1 FWFGRYFGWCRI
13 AWLGMGIVGWNANAA
28 TFAASRVSI
37 DRSLEVGRGVART
50 YSFPQDH
57 WNWPVDLTHQ
67 QGVRAGEMIFTGGQ
81 VDLTPEG
88 AVRNPGDL
96 KAQCAGAMT
105 YMRVLL
111 EDLGS
116 STSDLVRLVV
126 YFVGGATEEKAVLAQ
141 IAEFIGPNVMPV
153 VNTISLDELC
163 YPDMMIEIEG
173 VAMRGTSGEA
183 IERQRLRDPRL
194 PMLADGYSH
203 VVRCSD
209 MIFVSD
215 MSALGAD
222 GRVQNAD
229 DIAAQSKIMMENLSA
244 ALSLVGADMDDLVKL
259 NTFYL
264 GGGTAEDWAVAAKVR
279 IAYLN
284 EPGPAAT
291 GIPVTRF
298 AQDGLCTKIAATA
311 MLNADGSRIEKT
323 YSWPDGHWDWPTHLP
338 FKHGNKCGAMIHV
351 GGQVSMD
358 AGANV
363 LDTEDMVSQTR
374 TAMANIKRVLA
385 EFGADLDD
393 VVKVTTFYQGNA
405 SARALHENL
414 LIRSASYAAP
424 GPATTGIPME
434 ALAYQAMVI
443 EIEVIAMLDR

>member
-1 FWFGRYFGWCRI
+1 
-13 AWLGMGIVGWNANAA
+13 
-28 TFAASRVSI
+28 
-37 DRSLEVGRGVART
+37 VARI

-67 QGVRAGEMIFTGGQ
+67 QGVRAGEMILTGGQ

-88 AVRNPGDL
+88 AVRNPRDL
-96 KAQCAGAMT
+96 EAQCVGAMT
-105 YMRVLL
+105 YMRILL
-111 EDLGS
+111 KDLGS

-126 YFVGGATEEKAVLAQ
+126 YFVGAEAEEKAVLAQ
-141 IAEFIGPNVMPV
+141 IAAFIGPDVMPV

-173 VAMRGTSGEA
+173 IAMRGASGET
-183 IERQRLRDPRL
+183 IERECLRDPRL
-194 PMLADGYSH
+194 PMLADAYSH

-222 GRVQNAD
+222 GCVQNVG
-229 DIAAQSKIMMENLSA
+229 DITAQSKTMMENLSA

-264 GGGTAEDWAVAAKVR
+264 GGGTAEDWAAAAKVR

-298 AQDGLCTKIAATA
+298 AQDSLCTKIGATA

-338 FKHGNKCGAMIHV
+338 FKHGNRCGGMIHV

-358 AGANV
+358 ADANV
-363 LDTEDMVSQTR
+363 LVAEDMVSQTR
-374 TAMANIKRVLA
+374 TAMENIQKVLA

-405 SARALHENL
+405 SAQSLHENL
-414 LIRSASYAAP
+414 LIRSGSYTAP
-424 GPATTGIPME
+424 GPATTGIPMA
-434 ALAYQAMVI
+434 ALAYQGMVI

>member
-1 FWFGRYFGWCRI
+1 
-13 AWLGMGIVGWNANAA
+13 M
-28 TFAASRVSI
+28 
-37 DRSLEVGRGVART
+37 ART
-50 YSFPQDH
+50 YSFPQNH
-57 WNWPVDLTHQ
+57 WNWPVDLTHR

-81 VDLTPEG
+81 VDLTSKG
-88 AVRNPGDL
+88 VVRNLGDL

-126 YFVGGATEEKAVLAQ
+126 YFVGAEAQEKAVLTQ
-141 IAEFIGPNVMPV
+141 IAGFIGPNVMPV
-153 VNTISLDELC
+153 VNTILLDELC

-183 IERQRLRDPRL
+183 LERQRLRDPRL

-203 VVRCSD
+203 VVQCSE

-222 GRVQNAD
+222 GRFQNAD
-229 DIAAQSKIMMENLSA
+229 EIAAQSKIMMENLST
-244 ALSLVGADMDDLVKL
+244 ALSLVGADADDLVKL

-264 GGGTAEDWAVAAKVR
+264 GGGTAKDWAAAAKVR

-284 EPGPAAT
+284 ELGPAAT
-291 GIPVTRF
+291 GIPVARF
-298 AQDGLCTKIAATA
+298 AQDELCTKIGATA

-323 YSWPDGHWDWPTHLP
+323 FSWPDEHWNWPTHLP
-338 FKHGNKCGAMIHV
+338 FKHGNKCRAMIHV
-351 GGQVSMD
+351 GGQVSLD
-358 AGANV
+358 ADADF
-363 LDTEDMVSQTR
+363 LDAEDMVSQTR
-374 TAMANIKRVLA
+374 TAMENIKKVLA

-405 SARALHENL
+405 SASALHENL
-414 LIRSASYAAP
+414 LIRSASYTAP
-424 GPATTGIPME
+424 GPATTGIPMA
-434 ALAYQAMVI
+434 ALAYQGVVI
-443 EIEVIAMLDR
+443 EIEVITMLDR